1 MNHGL
6 LFFICLFLS
15 SVSFGQRQRNALE
28 PFSAAQILEVQ
39 SQRSSALDSSWTSG
53 LTLRSVGPTVMSG
66 RVADMAI
73 VDPTGQTF
81 YVAYASGGLWKTQN
95 HGTSFEPLFDDAL
108 TITLGAIAVHPTSG
122 RIWAGTGEVNSS
134 RSSYA
139 GSGIYISDDD
149 GETWRHAG
157 LADGHHI
164 GRIVLDAKNPDLAY
178 AAVLGPLY
186 STNRVGGVY
195 RTVDGG
201 EHWDRVLY
209 AEGDHGDAGA
219 VELVAD
225 PTDPLHLFAALWDR
239 TRRAWNFHGNGN
251 GSGIWETKDG
261 GESWIELSLLDGF
274 PKSEFTGRIGLAW
287 HQQDGILYALVDNQ
301 TPVTSESETEE
312 TYSAQD
318 FKGMSAEA
326 FAALDTARLKTF
338 LDQNNFPEN
347 TTAASVFEQVAN
359 GGLVPKDLYDYLTDG
374 NQALFEAPIAGAEVY
389 RFNLNNRS
397 SWERTHENE
406 LEDVWYTYGY
416 YFGLIEVDPMDSD
429 HLFIAGVPLIESV
442 DGGQTWQSLNTAN
455 VHADHHHLWINPKHP
470 EHLINGNDGGINISW
485 DGGEHWINCNS
496 PEVGQFYAIE
506 VDNDYPY
513 NIYGGLQDNGT
524 WRGPSTYRKSPRW
537 HQSGRYAWEAIGG
550 GDGMQIEV
558 DPRNP
563 EVIFSGS
570 QFGWYSRQELNSDD
584 YTSLHPQHSLGEKPY
599 RWNWQT
605 PIWLSR
611 HQPDILYMASNH
623 VHRSFDQGRTWE
635 TLSQDLTRGGRPGNV
650 PFGTIT
656 SLHESPMRFGQLA
669 IGTDDGL
676 IQVSRDGGNSWKEL
690 TSPLIQAPQKDQT
703 LWISEV
709 LWSSHHKDRLYVAMN
724 GYRLD
729 HFESYVFRT
738 ENDGRTWERVGNR
751 TGGNGLPSEPVNAIA
766 ESEDWENLLFVG
778 TDGGCYSSIDGGK
791 NWGVLHPDLPKVPV
805 HDLVIQ
811 EREDELVIGTHGRSI
826 WVANLTPWIEHFGE
840 APLSWST
847 PDTLSLAWSENW
859 GERGWAWSD
868 PREVTVAFDLYSD
881 QTENGAWHW
890 ADADGNTLAELKTSI
905 IHRGW
910 QKVEVSAQWVE
921 DEALQFLEKGVYQ
934 LQWVTEDGTPTNGP
948 VAGPAVKVE
957 EVTDF
962 D

>member
-1 MNHGL
+1 MNHRL
-6 LFFICLFLS
+6 LFVICLFLS
-15 SVSFGQRQRNALE
+15 SISFGQRQRNAIE
-28 PFSAAQILEVQ
+28 PFSADQILEVKA
-39 SQRSSALDSSWTSG
+39 QRSKALDSSWTSG
-53 LTLRSVGPTVMSG
+53 LELRSVGPTVMSG

-95 HGTSFEPLFDDAL
+95 HGTSFEPLFDEAL
-108 TITLGAIAVHPTSG
+108 TITLGAIAVHPASG

-149 GETWRHAG
+149 GKTWRHAG
-157 LADGHHI
+157 LADGHHV

-201 EHWDRVLY
+201 NHWDRLLY

-239 TRRAWNFHGNGN
+239 TRSAWNFQGNGN
-251 GSGIWETKDG
+251 GSGIWETEDG
-261 GESWIELSLLDGF
+261 GESWVELSLLDGF
-274 PKSEFTGRIGLAW
+274 PDSEYTGRIGLAW
-287 HQQDGILYALVDNQ
+287 HPEDGILYALLDNQ
-301 TPVTSESETEE
+301 SPVTSDSEAEE

-318 FKGMSAEA
+318 FKEMSKEA
-326 FAALDTARLKTF
+326 FAALDTARLEGF
-338 LDQNNFPEN
+338 LDQNDFPAN
-347 TTAASVFEQVAN
+347 TTAALAFEQVTI
-359 GGLVPKDLYDYLTDG
+359 GELVPKDFYDYLTDG

-389 RFNLNNRS
+389 RLNLNNRK

-416 YFGLIEVDPMDSD
+416 YFGLIEVDPLNSD

-442 DGGQTWQSLNTAN
+442 DGGSTWKSLNTAN

-485 DGGEHWINCNS
+485 DGGENWINCNS

-506 VDNDYPY
+506 VDNAEPY

-537 HQSGRYAWEAIGG
+537 HQSGHYPWEAIGG

-570 QFGWYSRQELNSDD
+570 QFGWYSRQELNSDE
-584 YTSLHPQHSLGEKPY
+584 YMSLHPRHSLGEKPY

-623 VHRSFDQGRTWE
+623 VHRSFDQGQNWE
-635 TLSQDLTRGGRPGNV
+635 TLSRDLTRGGRPGNV

-656 SLHESPMRFGQLA
+656 SLHESPMRFGQMA

-690 TSPLIQAPQKDQT
+690 TSPLVQAPQKDQT

-709 LWSSHHKDRLYVAMN
+709 LWSSHHKDRLYVALN

-729 HFESYVFRT
+729 HFESYVFKT
-738 ENDGRTWERVGNR
+738 ENDGRTWERLGDR
-751 TGGNGLPSEPVNAIA
+751 TRGNGLPAEPVNAIA
-766 ESEDWENLLFVG
+766 ESEDFENLLFVG

-791 NWGVLHPDLPKVPV
+791 NWGVLHSDLPNVPV

-811 EREDELVIGTHGRSI
+811 ERENELVIGTHGRSI
-826 WVANLTPWIEHFGE
+826 WVANLNPLIEHFGE

-847 PDTLSLAWSENW
+847 PDTLLLAWRENW

-868 PREVTVAFDLYSD
+868 PWEVTVAFDLYSD
-881 QTENGAWHW
+881 QTLQGSWHW
-890 ADADGNTLAELKTSI
+890 VDTDGNTLAELETSTI
-905 IHRGW
+905 YRGW
-910 QKVEVSAQWVE
+910 QTVEVSAQWVK
-921 DEALQFLEKGVYQ
+921 DETVQFLEKGVYQ
-934 LQWVTEDGTPTNGP
+934 LQWVTGDGTPTLRP
-948 VAGPAVKVE
+948 LAGPAVKVE